1 MQRYA
6 GKNVL
11 ISGGGSGIGHAICL
25 RLAAE
30 GANIILIDKDLKGGQ
45 AVEQELKL
53 QNTKVLF
60 VQADITSENDVE
72 KVHKEATL
80 FFGTIDVLV
89 NNAGAAFAENY
100 AMTTLENWNQDI
112 ALNLTG
118 HYMLTRLFL
127 PDMEAQGKGAITNI
141 SSVNG
146 AQSFGNPAY
155 SAAKAGVISFT
166 QTLAIEYGPKGIRAN
181 VVLPG
186 TIETPVWQT
195 RKDSRPEAFELVKGW
210 YPVGRVGRPEDI
222 AAAVA
227 FLSADEA
234 SFVNGASLNVDG
246 GLTAG
251 NFRMI
256 KDITGE

>member
-30 GANIILIDKDLKGGQ
+30 GANIILIDKDLQGGQ
-45 AVEQELKL
+45 AVEQELKQ
-53 QNTKVLF
+53 QNTKALF
-60 VQADITSENDVE
+60 IRADITSEADVE

-155 SAAKAGVISFT
+155 SAAKAGLISFT

-186 TIETPVWQT
+186 TVETPVWQT
-195 RKDSRPEAFELVKGW
+195 RKDSRPEVFELVKGW

>member
-53 QNTKVLF
+53 QDTKVLF
-60 VQADITSENDVE
+60 VQADITSEADVE

-80 FFGTIDVLV
+80 FFGNIDVLV

-195 RKDSRPEAFELVKGW
+195 RKDSRPEVFELVKGW

-234 SFVNGASLNVDG
+234 SFINGASLNVDG

>member
-30 GANIILIDKDLKGGQ
+30 GANIILIDKDLQGGQ
-45 AVEQELKL
+45 AVEQELKQ
-53 QNTKVLF
+53 QNTKALF
-60 VQADITSENDVE
+60 IRADITSEDDVE

-195 RKDSRPEAFELVKGW
+195 RKDSRPEVFELVKGW

>member
-30 GANIILIDKDLKGGQ
+30 GANIILIDKDLQGGQ
-45 AVEQELKL
+45 AVEQELKQ
-53 QNTKVLF
+53 QNTKALF
-60 VQADITSENDVE
+60 IRADITSEDDVE

-195 RKDSRPEAFELVKGW
+195 RKDSRPDVFELVKGW

>member
-1 MQRYA
+1 MLDADDRFPE
-6 GKNVL
+6 
-11 ISGGGSGIGHAICL
+11 
-25 RLAAE
+25 AE

-45 AVEQELKL
+45 SVEQELKL

-60 VQADITSENDVE
+60 VQADITSEADVE

-195 RKDSRPEAFELVKGW
+195 RKDSRPEVFELVKGW

-234 SFVNGASLNVDG
+234 SFINGASLNVDG

>member
-1 MQRYA
+1 M
-6 GKNVL
+6 L

-30 GANIILIDKDLKGGQ
+30 GANIILIDKDFKGGQ
-45 AVEQELKL
+45 SVEQELKL

-60 VQADITSENDVE
+60 VQADITSEADVE

-80 FFGTIDVLV
+80 FFGNIDVLV

-195 RKDSRPEAFELVKGW
+195 RKDSRPEVFELVKGW

-256 KDITGE
+256 RDITGE

>member
-53 QNTKVLF
+53 QNTKALF
-60 VQADITSENDVE
+60 IRADITSEADVE

-127 PDMEAQGKGAITNI
+127 PDMEAQGKGVITNI

-195 RKDSRPEAFELVKGW
+195 RKDSRPDVFELVKGW

-256 KDITGE
+256 KDITGK

>member
-53 QNTKVLF
+53 QNTKALF
-60 VQADITSENDVE
+60 IRADITSEADIE

-195 RKDSRPEAFELVKGW
+195 RKDSRPEVFELVKGW

>member
-1 MQRYA
+1 MQRYT

-11 ISGGGSGIGHAICL
+11 VSGGGSGIGHAICL

-30 GANIILIDKDLKGGQ
+30 GANIILIDKNLKGGQ

-53 QNTKVLF
+53 QDTKVLF
-60 VQADITSENDVE
+60 VQADITSEADVE

-195 RKDSRPEAFELVKGW
+195 RKDSRPEVFELVKGW

-234 SFVNGASLNVDG
+234 SFINGASLNVDG

>member
-11 ISGGGSGIGHAICL
+11 ISGGGSGIGQAICL

-30 GANIILIDKDLKGGQ
+30 GANIILIDKDLQGGQ
-45 AVEQELKL
+45 AVEQELKQ
-53 QNTKVLF
+53 QNIKALF
-60 VQADITSENDVE
+60 IRADITSEDDVE

-195 RKDSRPEAFELVKGW
+195 RKDSRPEVFELVKGW